1 MKLVSFASVVAVSAS
16 IAVSPVAGQQTFDV
30 DARAGWA
37 VPTGALTDF
46 ARAGPS
52 YALGVSYWL
61 SDRLALRVEGA
72 FDDFRTRSFS
82 ASTPEV
88 EAFLGVASG
97 PRISMRVWHY
107 TAGLR
112 FGLTPLGARLA
123 LNAKAGLGFAHTA
136 TDATTGALSDP
147 LGSSLTLSESHLDPA
162 ANAGLQLAYRLD
174 DRLQVF
180 GGAELRAAFGASRDA
195 DDTFVVRPFGTV
207 LTVPVTAGFR
217 MSLP

>member
-1 MKLVSFASVVAVSAS
+1 MKLVSFASVVAVSVS
-16 IAVSPVAGQQTFDV
+16 VAVPPIAGQQTFEV

-37 VPTGALTDF
+37 VPTGALADF

-61 SDRLALRVEGA
+61 SDRLAVRVEGA
-72 FDDFRTRSFS
+72 FDDFRTRSFNVT
-82 ASTPEV
+82 TPEQ
-88 EAFLGVASG
+88 EAFFGVAPG
-97 PRISMRVWHY
+97 PRVGVRVWHY

-112 FGLTPLGARLA
+112 FGLTPPGARLA
-123 LNAKAGLGFAHTA
+123 LDAKVGLGLARTA

-147 LGSSLTLSESHLDPA
+147 LGSSLTLSETHFDPA
-162 ANAGLQLAYRLD
+162 ANGGLQLAYRLD

-180 GGAELRAAFGASRDA
+180 AGAELRAAFGASRDPG
-195 DDTFVVRPFGTV
+195 DTFVVRPFGTM
-207 LTVPVTAGFR
+207 LTVPTTAGFR